1 MEQLRLSSRRL
12 PAGIVIIVVAGD
24 LDLTVAGRLEA
35 FIRESRR
42 HPGDH
47 LVFDLA
53 EMTFMDSAGLRV
65 LLNAYTYGRRHGGAV
80 HLAAAQPR
88 PAVVLAITQVGS
100 YLGVHETVESAL
112 HAALTGSSPEGDL
125 GIAGGGDADA
135 TA

>member
-1 MEQLRLSSRRL
+1 MEHLRLSSRRL
-12 PAGIVIIVVAGD
+12 PSGIVIIVLAGE
-24 LDLTVAGRLEA
+24 LDLTVADRLEE
-35 FIRESRR
+35 FIRTVRR

-65 LLNAYTYGRRHGGAV
+65 LLNTHTYAKQHGAGV

-88 PAVVLAITQVGS
+88 PAVVLAITRVGS
-100 YLGVHETVESAL
+100 FLGVHETVESAL
-112 HAALTGSSPEGDL
+112 HAALTRAPAVQDL
-125 GIAGGGDADA
+125 DDGDADA